1 MLNSVYD
8 DTKHKMETTVNHL
21 GKELAGV
28 RTGRAS
34 TGLLEGITIDY
45 YGTQTALSQVANIS
59 TPDAMTIG
67 IQPWDVSVLPAIE
80 KAIMLSDLGLTP
92 SNDGKVVRIAIPPL
106 TEERR
111 KDLTKHVRKL
121 AEDGKIALR
130 NVRREGIERIKKM
143 EKDKELSSDDLKK
156 GSDQIQKI
164 IDGYITGVDKMTTA
178 KEKEIMD
185 R

>member
-1 MLNSVYD
+1 MLDSVYD
-8 DTKHKMETTVNHL
+8 ETKHKMDITLAHL

-34 TGLLEGITIDY
+34 TGLLDGITIDY
-45 YGTQTALSQVANIS
+45 YGTQTPLAQVANMS

-67 IQPWDVSVLPAIE
+67 IQPWDVSLLQAIE
-80 KAIMLSDLGLTP
+80 KAIMMSDLGLTP
-92 SNDGKVVRIAIPPL
+92 SNDGKIIRIGIPPL

-111 KDLTKHVRKL
+111 RDLTRHVRKIS
-121 AEDGKIALR
+121 EDAKIALR

-143 EKDKELSSDDLKK
+143 EKDKELSSDDAKK
-156 GSDQIQKI
+156 GNDQIQKI
-164 IDGYITGVDKMTTA
+164 INGYITNVEKMTTE

-185 R
+185 Q